1 METERNL
8 RQRGRLFAENDVSE
22 IGLQNSGPSRKEEP
36 TCFGC
41 HTCVWKTST
50 TLNMLFV
57 PRYLACS
64 QGFIAPV
71 LSLSCGLCLHLG
83 IPSVSTTASD

>member
-41 HTCVWKTST
+41 HTYVWKTST
-50 TLNMLFV
+50 TPNMLC
-57 PRYLACS
+57 PDIWP

-71 LSLSCGLCLHLG
+71 AVVWAV
-83 IPSVSTTASD
+83 PPP